1 MQFLD
6 IATGENLKIIDI
18 VRCTSSSGAGSK
30 KLYFKMYDMI
40 KFLGSPLSI
49 FDFEYQPCAEVMS
62 STDTRW
68 DDTANNVSL
77 IAMSAAYSYYDKHH
91 DFF

>member
-6 IATGENLKIIDI
+6 IATEENLKIVDI

-40 KFLGSPLSI
+40 KFPGSPLSI
-49 FDFEYQPCAEVMS
+49 FDFEY
-62 STDTRW
+62 
-68 DDTANNVSL
+68 
-77 IAMSAAYSYYDKHH
+77 
-91 DFF
+91 